1 MLKKNLHCFGG
12 GSGNLPVTRCRQR
25 GLLDVVVNTS
35 MGATQKRV
43 GASWALHRFD
53 SDNPTNQ
60 NQTIMKDLFLYLCL
74 FAMYFAVICEDYP
87 LLIFASFPPLLEGL
101 RGCYGKRKK

>member
-35 MGATQKRV
+35 MGATQNK
-43 GASWALHRFD
+43 G
-53 SDNPTNQ
+53 
-60 NQTIMKDLFLYLCL
+60 
-74 FAMYFAVICEDYP
+74 
-87 LLIFASFPPLLEGL
+87 
-101 RGCYGKRKK
+101 